1 MNERTTD
8 GAAPAIRLPEARDR
22 SYTPSHGAQGGA
34 MTGVEAERRAGSA
47 RTRREPL
54 AGADR
59 IQVAMFAG
67 LVTMFAAVLG
77 AGALGFTAISGQL
90 LDLQK
95 QIGGMQTEIGGMQTG
110 ISGMQ
115 TEIGAVQTGI
125 GELRTEIGELRTE
138 MHEQI
143 GELRTEMHEQ
153 IGELRTEMHEQ
164 IGNLST
170 EMHDEIGELSER
182 MARVETLI
190 QTRLVPQ
197 TPAPTPAGS

>member
-1 MNERTTD
+1 
-8 GAAPAIRLPEARDR
+8 
-22 SYTPSHGAQGGA
+22 

-47 RTRREPL
+47 RTRRDPL

-95 QIGGMQTEIGGMQTG
+95 QIGGMQTGIG
-110 ISGMQ
+110 GMQ

-153 IGELRTEMHEQ
+153 IGEL
-164 IGNLST
+164 ST